1 MARRFAHRYL
11 LNKNTCEV
19 HDLDNEKAGCRID
32 EIQQHHI
39 EWFDDLEA
47 ALKRQEEV
55 CLIRNGCAHCLPRY
69 HTF

>member
-1 MARRFAHRYL
+1 
-11 LNKNTCEV
+11 
-19 HDLDNEKAGCRID
+19 
-32 EIQQHHI
+32 
-39 EWFDDLEA
+39 LEA